1 MRFTRWLIVLPAVVL
16 SFFPFVARADAV
28 EGLDASY
35 YVVDEIPPQQSTSLY
50 TLCAS
55 EVENNINRSYDGEP
69 VEGCPDDLFMVHLT
83 GFITIPEHTTIE
95 FWLASDDGGEATIG
109 GNTWGSWTDQGCS
122 AWQSGNLSLQPGSLP
137 LEVWMYEHGGGTCL
151 MLAWKIDDGQWEIV
165 PDEAFTTSPAVSTTT
180 TEESTT
186 TTEESTTTSE
196 VSTTTVAESTTS
208 SAPQTTLPEVEPTMP
223 EQSTTSS
230 STTSTSSTTTTS
242 TTQVPTTTTST
253 VVATTTTTEVAAPP
267 VAQPPATVEP
277 PPTTQP
283 APPDTEPTP
292 PETQPIPQ
300 PIPSDPPQTNPTVP
314 PTQTIPF
321 VTIPPDAPQAPE
333 TLPIPETVPA
343 PPQTVP
349 APPDVNQALTEEQFD
364 AVIEQLSEA
373 TEEQIVALVDDLIT
387 KDLDTSQAA
396 AFVSSPAV
404 LAVITT
410 DQAEALFGE
419 ISTAELSVVEA
430 EQVVAAVQDAP
441 PSVRQAFESVLNIFS
456 GFADNYVPFDS
467 RIPVSER
474 RALVALGA
482 VLLAA
487 SPAPT
492 LRRRQ

>member
-1 MRFTRWLIVLPAVVL
+1 MRVSRWLIVLPAVLL

-28 EGLDASY
+28 QGLDASY
-35 YVVDEIPPQQSTSLY
+35 FVVDEIPPQQSTSLY
-50 TLCAS
+50 SLCAS

-83 GFITIPEHTTIE
+83 GFIIIPEHTTIE

-122 AWQSGNLSLQPGSLP
+122 AWGSGNLSLQAGSLP
-137 LEVWMYEHGGGTCL
+137 LEVWMYENGGGTCL
-151 MLAWKIDDGQWEIV
+151 MLAWKIDDGDWEIV
-165 PDEAFTTSPAVSTTT
+165 PDEAFSTMPVASTTT
-180 TEESTT
+180 D
-186 TTEESTTTSE
+186 

-208 SAPQTTLPEVEPTMP
+208 SAPTTTSLPVEPTMP

-230 STTSTSSTTTTS
+230 
-242 TTQVPTTTTST
+242 TTTTST

-267 VAQPPATVEP
+267 VAQPPATVPP
-277 PPTTQP
+277 PPTTMP

-292 PETQPIPQ
+292 PETQPNPPETTPQ
-300 PIPSDPPQTNPTVP
+300 PPETAEATLPPVD
-314 PTQTIPF
+314 
-321 VTIPPDAPQAPE
+321 VTSPPDAPQAPE
-333 TLPIPETVPA
+333 TLPILDTVPAPPETVPA
-343 PPQTVP
+343 PP
-349 APPDVNQALTEEQFD
+349 DVKEALTEEQFD

-404 LAVITT
+404 LAAITG

-419 ISTAELSVVEA
+419 ISTGELSVVEA

>member
-1 MRFTRWLIVLPAVVL
+1 MRFTRWLIVLPAVLL

-35 YVVDEIPPQQSTSLY
+35 YVIDEIPPQQSTSLY

-55 EVENNINRSYDGEP
+55 ELENNINRSYDGEP

-83 GFITIPEHTTIE
+83 GFISIPVHESIE
-95 FWLASDDGGEATIG
+95 FMLASDDGGEITIG
-109 GNTWGSWTDQGCS
+109 GNTFGVWYDQGCT
-122 AWQSGNLSLQPGSLP
+122 WTMSGNLSLQAASVP
-137 LEVWMYEHGGGTCL
+137 LQLFAYEHGGGACL
-151 MLAWKIDDGQWEIV
+151 MLAWKIDNGDWEIV
-165 PDEAFTTSPAVSTTT
+165 PDEAFTTSVVASTTT
-180 TEESTT
+180 D
-186 TTEESTTTSE
+186 

-208 SAPQTTLPEVEPTMP
+208 SLPQTTSTESTTTTPQ
-223 EQSTTSS
+223 QST
-230 STTSTSSTTTTS
+230 TSSTTTTS
-242 TTQVPTTTTST
+242 TVPE
-253 VVATTTTTEVAAPP
+253 TTTTTEPESPP
-267 VAQPPATVEP
+267 VAQPPATVPP
-277 PPTTQP
+277 PPTTMP

-292 PETQPIPQ
+292 PETQPIPPETASQ
-300 PIPSDPPQTNPTVP
+300 PPDTVEEP
-314 PTQTIPF
+314 AITLPLPDDTS
-321 VTIPPDAPQAPE
+321 PPDAPQAPE
-333 TLPIPETVPA
+333 TLPIPDTAPA
-343 PPQTVP
+343 PL
-349 APPDVNQALTEEQFD
+349 DVKEALTEEQFD

-404 LAVITT
+404 LAAITS

-419 ISTAELSVVEA
+419 ISTDELSVEQAA
-430 EQVVAAVQDAP
+430 EVVAAVQDAP

-456 GFADNYVPFDS
+456 GFADSYVPFDS

>member
-1 MRFTRWLIVLPAVVL
+1 MRVSRWLIVLPAVLL

-28 EGLDASY
+28 QGLDASY
-35 YVVDEIPPQQSTSLY
+35 FVVDEIPPQKSTSLY
-50 TLCAS
+50 SLCAS

-69 VEGCPDDLFMVHLT
+69 VEGCPDDLFMVHLS
-83 GFITIPEHTTIE
+83 GFISIPVHESIE
-95 FWLASDDGGEATIG
+95 FMLASDDGGEITIG
-109 GNTWGSWTDQGCS
+109 GNTFGVWYDQGCTWS
-122 AWQSGNLSLQPGSLP
+122 MSGNLSLEAASVP
-137 LEVWMYEHGGGTCL
+137 LQLFMYENGGSSCL
-151 MLAWKIDDGQWEIV
+151 MLAWNIDDAGWEIV
-165 PDEAFTTSPAVSTTT
+165 PDEAFTTMPVASTTT
-180 TEESTT
+180 D
-186 TTEESTTTSE
+186 

-208 SAPQTTLPEVEPTMP
+208 SAPTTTSLPVEPTMP

-230 STTSTSSTTTTS
+230 
-242 TTQVPTTTTST
+242 TTTTST

-267 VAQPPATVEP
+267 VAQPPATVPP
-277 PPTTQP
+277 PPTTMP

-292 PETQPIPQ
+292 PETQPNPPETAPQ
-300 PIPSDPPQTNPTVP
+300 PPETAEA
-314 PTQTIPF
+314 
-321 VTIPPDAPQAPE
+321 TIPPVEVTSPPVAPQAPE
-333 TLPIPETVPA
+333 TLPILDTVPAPPETVPA
-343 PPQTVP
+343 PP
-349 APPDVNQALTEEQFD
+349 DVKEALTEEQFD

-404 LAVITT
+404 LAAITT

-419 ISTAELSVVEA
+419 ISTGELSVVEA

>member
-1 MRFTRWLIVLPAVVL
+1 VRFTRWLIVLPAVLL

-35 YVVDEIPPQQSTSLY
+35 YVIDEIPPQQSTSLY

-55 EVENNINRSYDGEP
+55 ELENNINRSYDGEP

-83 GFITIPEHTTIE
+83 GFISIPVHESIE
-95 FWLASDDGGEATIG
+95 FMLASDDGGEITIG
-109 GNTWGSWTDQGCS
+109 GNTFGVWYDQGCT
-122 AWQSGNLSLQPGSLP
+122 WTMSGNLSLQAASVP
-137 LEVWMYEHGGGTCL
+137 LQLFAYEHGGGACL
-151 MLAWKIDDGQWEIV
+151 MLAWKIDNGDWEIV
-165 PDEAFTTSPAVSTTT
+165 PDEAFTTSVVASTTT
-180 TEESTT
+180 D
-186 TTEESTTTSE
+186 

-208 SAPQTTLPEVEPTMP
+208 SLPQTTSTESTTTTPQ
-223 EQSTTSS
+223 QST
-230 STTSTSSTTTTS
+230 TSSTTTTS
-242 TTQVPTTTTST
+242 TVP
-253 VVATTTTTEVAAPP
+253 ATTTTTEPP
-267 VAQPPATVEP
+267 SPPPAQPPATVPP
-277 PPTTQP
+277 PPTTMP

-292 PETQPIPQ
+292 PETQPIPPETASQ
-300 PIPSDPPQTNPTVP
+300 PPDTVEEP
-314 PTQTIPF
+314 AITLPLPDDTS
-321 VTIPPDAPQAPE
+321 PPDAPQAPE
-333 TLPIPETVPA
+333 TLPIPDTA
-343 PPQTVP
+343 PPPPDTAP
-349 APPDVNQALTEEQFD
+349 APPDVKEALTVEQFD

-404 LAVITT
+404 LAAITS

-419 ISTAELSVVEA
+419 ISTDELSVEQAA
-430 EQVVAAVQDAP
+430 EVVAAVQDAP

-456 GFADNYVPFDS
+456 GFADSYVPFDS

>member
-1 MRFTRWLIVLPAVVL
+1 MGRIPRWLILLPAVVL

-28 EGLDASY
+28 QGLDASY
-35 YVVDEIPPQQSTSLY
+35 YVIDEIPPQQSTSLY
-50 TLCAS
+50 QMCAS

-69 VEGCPDDLFMVHLT
+69 IDGCPDDLFMVHLS

-122 AWQSGNLSLQPGSLP
+122 AWQSGNLNLQPGSLP
-137 LEVWMYEHGGGTCL
+137 LEVWMYENGGGACL

-165 PDEAFTTSPAVSTTT
+165 PDEAFSTSATV
-180 TEESTT
+180 
-186 TTEESTTTSE
+186 STTTSE
-196 VSTTTVAESTTS
+196 VSTTTVAESTTTQASTTS
-208 SAPQTTLPEVEPTMP
+208 SAPTTTSLPVEPTMP

-230 STTSTSSTTTTS
+230 T
-242 TTQVPTTTTST
+242 TTTTST

-267 VAQPPATVEP
+267 VAQPPATVPP
-277 PPTTQP
+277 PPTTMP

-292 PETQPIPQ
+292 PETQPSPPETAPQ
-300 PIPSDPPQTNPTVP
+300 PPQTAEA
-314 PTQTIPF
+314 
-321 VTIPPDAPQAPE
+321 TIPPVEVTSPPVAPQAPE
-333 TLPIPETVPA
+333 TLPILDTVPAPPETVPA
-343 PPQTVP
+343 PP
-349 APPDVNQALTEEQFD
+349 DVKEALTEEQFD

-404 LAVITT
+404 LAAITG

-419 ISTAELSVVEA
+419 ISTGELSEAEA

>member
-1 MRFTRWLIVLPAVVL
+1 VRGTRWLIVLPAVLL
-16 SFFPFVARADAV
+16 SFFPFVVRADAV
-28 EGLDASY
+28 QGLDASY
-35 YVVDEIPPQQSTSLY
+35 YVVDEIPPEQSTTLY
-50 TLCAS
+50 PLCAS

-69 VEGCPDDLFMVHLT
+69 VEGCPDDLFMVHLS
-83 GFITIPEHTTIE
+83 GFISIPVHESIE
-95 FWLASDDGGEATIG
+95 FMLASDDGGEITIG
-109 GNTWGSWTDQGCS
+109 GNTFGVWYDQGCTWS
-122 AWQSGNLSLQPGSLP
+122 MSGNLSLEAASVP
-137 LEVWMYEHGGGTCL
+137 LQLFAYENGGGACL
-151 MLAWKIDDGQWEIV
+151 MLAWKIDDGNWEIV
-165 PDEAFTTSPAVSTTT
+165 PDEAFSIMPVASTTT
-180 TEESTT
+180 D
-186 TTEESTTTSE
+186 

-208 SAPQTTLPEVEPTMP
+208 SAPTTTSLPVEPTMP

-230 STTSTSSTTTTS
+230 
-242 TTQVPTTTTST
+242 TTTTST

-267 VAQPPATVEP
+267 VAQPPATVPP
-277 PPTTQP
+277 PPTTMP

-292 PETQPIPQ
+292 PETQPISE
-300 PIPSDPPQTNPTVP
+300 PIPSDPPATNPTVP

-321 VTIPPDAPQAPE
+321 VTSPPDAPQAPE
-333 TLPIPETVPA
+333 TLPNPDTIPPAPETVPA
-343 PPQTVP
+343 PP
-349 APPDVNQALTEEQFD
+349 DVKEALTEEQFD

-410 DQAEALFGE
+410 DQAEALFSE
-419 ISTAELSVVEA
+419 ISTAELSEVEA

>member
-1 MRFTRWLIVLPAVVL
+1 VRFTRWLIVLPAVLL

-35 YVVDEIPPQQSTSLY
+35 YVIDEIPPQQSTSLY

-55 EVENNINRSYDGEP
+55 ELENNINRSYDGEP

-83 GFITIPEHTTIE
+83 GFISIPVHESIE
-95 FWLASDDGGEATIG
+95 FMLASDDGGEITIG
-109 GNTWGSWTDQGCS
+109 GNTFGVWYDQGCT
-122 AWQSGNLSLQPGSLP
+122 WTMSGNLSLQAASVP
-137 LEVWMYEHGGGTCL
+137 LQLFAYEHGGGACL
-151 MLAWKIDDGQWEIV
+151 MLAWKIDNGDWEIV
-165 PDEAFTTSPAVSTTT
+165 PDEAFTTSVVASTTT
-180 TEESTT
+180 D
-186 TTEESTTTSE
+186 

-208 SAPQTTLPEVEPTMP
+208 SLPQTTSTESTTTTPQ
-223 EQSTTSS
+223 QST
-230 STTSTSSTTTTS
+230 TSSTTTTS
-242 TTQVPTTTTST
+242 TVPE
-253 VVATTTTTEVAAPP
+253 TTTTTEPESPP
-267 VAQPPATVEP
+267 VAQPPATVPP
-277 PPTTQP
+277 PPTTMP

-292 PETQPIPQ
+292 PETQPIPPETASQ
-300 PIPSDPPQTNPTVP
+300 PPDTVEEP
-314 PTQTIPF
+314 AITLPLPDDTS
-321 VTIPPDAPQAPE
+321 PPDAPQAPE
-333 TLPIPETVPA
+333 TLPIPDTA
-343 PPQTVP
+343 PPPPDTAP
-349 APPDVNQALTEEQFD
+349 APPDVKEALTVEQFD

-404 LAVITT
+404 LAAITS

-419 ISTAELSVVEA
+419 ISTDELSVEQAA
-430 EQVVAAVQDAP
+430 EVVAAVQDAP

-456 GFADNYVPFDS
+456 GFADSYVPFDS

>member
-1 MRFTRWLIVLPAVVL
+1 VRFTRWLIVLPAVLL

-28 EGLDASY
+28 QGLDASY
-35 YVVDEIPPQQSTSLY
+35 YVIDEIPPQQSMSLY

-55 EVENNINRSYDGEP
+55 ELENNINRSYDGEP
-69 VEGCPDDLFMVHLT
+69 VEGCPDDLFMVHLS
-83 GFITIPEHTTIE
+83 GFISIPVHESIE
-95 FWLASDDGGEATIG
+95 FMLASDDGGEITIG
-109 GNTWGSWTDQGCS
+109 GNTFGVWYDQGCTWS
-122 AWQSGNLSLQPGSLP
+122 MSGNLQLDAASVP
-137 LEVWMYEHGGGTCL
+137 LELFMYENGGSSCL
-151 MLAWKIDDGQWEIV
+151 MLAWNIDDAGWEIV
-165 PDEAFTTSPAVSTTT
+165 PDEAFSTSPVATTT

-196 VSTTTVAESTTS
+196 VSTTTVVESTTS
-208 SAPQTTLPEVEPTMP
+208 SAPTTTSLPVEQTMP

-230 STTSTSSTTTTS
+230 T
-242 TTQVPTTTTST
+242 TTTTST
-253 VVATTTTTEVAAPP
+253 VVETTTTTEPVSPP
-267 VAQPPATVEP
+267 PAQPPATVEP
-277 PPTTQP
+277 PPTTMP

-292 PETQPIPQ
+292 PETQPSPPETASQ
-300 PIPSDPPQTNPTVP
+300 PPATNPTVP

-321 VTIPPDAPQAPE
+321 VTSPPDAPQAPE
-333 TLPIPETVPA
+333 TLPIPDTA
-343 PPQTVP
+343 PPPPDTAP
-349 APPDVNQALTEEQFD
+349 APPDVKEALTEEQFD

-373 TEEQIVALVDDLIT
+373 TEDQIVALVDDLIT

-404 LAVITT
+404 LAAITSV
-410 DQAEALFGE
+410 QAEALFSE
-419 ISTAELSVVEA
+419 ISTAELSEVEA
-430 EQVVAAVQDAP
+430 AEVVAAVQDAP
-441 PSVRQAFESVLNIFS
+441 PSVRQSFESVLNIFS

>member
-1 MRFTRWLIVLPAVVL
+1 MRVSRWLIVLPAVLL

-28 EGLDASY
+28 QGLDASY
-35 YVVDEIPPQQSTSLY
+35 YVINEIPPEQSTSLY

-83 GFITIPEHTTIE
+83 GFITIPEHNTIE

-122 AWQSGNLSLQPGSLP
+122 AWQSGNLSLEPGSLP
-137 LEVWMYEHGGGTCL
+137 LEVWMYENGGGACL
-151 MLAWKIDDGQWEIV
+151 MLAWKIDDGQWEIM
-165 PDEAFTTSPAVSTTT
+165 PDEAFSTMPVASTTT
-180 TEESTT
+180 D
-186 TTEESTTTSE
+186 
-196 VSTTTVAESTTS
+196 VSTTTVAETTTS
-208 SAPQTTLPEVEPTMP
+208 SAPTTTSLPVEPTMP

-230 STTSTSSTTTTS
+230 
-242 TTQVPTTTTST
+242 TTTTST

-267 VAQPPATVEP
+267 VAQPPATVPP
-277 PPTTQP
+277 PPTTMP

-292 PETQPIPQ
+292 PETQPNPPETTPQ
-300 PIPSDPPQTNPTVP
+300 PPETAEA
-314 PTQTIPF
+314 
-321 VTIPPDAPQAPE
+321 TIPPVEVTSPPVAPQAPE
-333 TLPIPETVPA
+333 TLPILDTVPAPPETVPA
-343 PPQTVP
+343 PP
-349 APPDVNQALTEEQFD
+349 DVKEALTEEQFD

-404 LAVITT
+404 LAAITG
-410 DQAEALFGE
+410 DQAEALFEE
-419 ISTAELSVVEA
+419 ISTGELSEAEA

>member
-1 MRFTRWLIVLPAVVL
+1 MRSQHFSASRWLIVLPAVLL

-28 EGLDASY
+28 EGLVASY
-35 YVVDEIPPQQSTSLY
+35 YVIDEVPPQQSTSLY

-137 LEVWMYEHGGGTCL
+137 LEVWMYENGGGACL

-165 PDEAFTTSPAVSTTT
+165 PDEAFSTMPVASTTT
-180 TEESTT
+180 D
-186 TTEESTTTSE
+186 

-208 SAPQTTLPEVEPTMP
+208 SAPTTTSLPVEPTMP

-230 STTSTSSTTTTS
+230 
-242 TTQVPTTTTST
+242 TTTTST

-292 PETQPIPQ
+292 PETQPNPPETAPQ
-300 PIPSDPPQTNPTVP
+300 PPETAEATLPPVEVTSP
-314 PTQTIPF
+314 P
-321 VTIPPDAPQAPE
+321 VAPQA
-333 TLPIPETVPA
+333 PETVPA
-343 PPQTVP
+343 PP
-349 APPDVNQALTEEQFD
+349 DVKEALTEEQFD

-404 LAVITT
+404 LAAITG

-419 ISTAELSVVEA
+419 ISTGELSVAEA

>member
-1 MRFTRWLIVLPAVVL
+1 VRFTRWLIVLPAVLL

-35 YVVDEIPPQQSTSLY
+35 YVIDEIPPQQSTSLY

-55 EVENNINRSYDGEP
+55 ELENNINRSYDGEP

-83 GFITIPEHTTIE
+83 GFISIPVHESIE
-95 FWLASDDGGEATIG
+95 FMLASDDGGEITIG
-109 GNTWGSWTDQGCS
+109 GNTFGVWYDQGCT
-122 AWQSGNLSLQPGSLP
+122 WTMSGNLSLQAASVP
-137 LEVWMYEHGGGTCL
+137 LQLFAYEHGGGACL
-151 MLAWKIDDGQWEIV
+151 MLAWKIDNGDWEIV
-165 PDEAFTTSPAVSTTT
+165 PDEAFTTSVVASTTT
-180 TEESTT
+180 D
-186 TTEESTTTSE
+186 

-208 SAPQTTLPEVEPTMP
+208 SLPQTTSTE
-223 EQSTTSS
+223 STTTTLEP
-230 STTSTSSTTTTS
+230 STTQASTSTTSTTTTS
-242 TTQVPTTTTST
+242 TVP
-253 VVATTTTTEVAAPP
+253 ATTTTTEPESPP
-267 VAQPPATVEP
+267 VAQPPATVPP
-277 PPTTQP
+277 PPTTMP

-292 PETQPIPQ
+292 PETQPIPPETASQ
-300 PIPSDPPQTNPTVP
+300 PPDTVEEP
-314 PTQTIPF
+314 AITLPLPDDTS
-321 VTIPPDAPQAPE
+321 PPDAPQAPE
-333 TLPIPETVPA
+333 TLPIPDTA
-343 PPQTVP
+343 PPPPDTAP
-349 APPDVNQALTEEQFD
+349 APPDVKEALTVEQFD

-404 LAVITT
+404 LAAITS

-419 ISTAELSVVEA
+419 ISTDELSVEQAA
-430 EQVVAAVQDAP
+430 EVVAAVQDAP

-456 GFADNYVPFDS
+456 GFADSYVPFDS

>member
-1 MRFTRWLIVLPAVVL
+1 VRVSRWLIVLPAVLL

-28 EGLDASY
+28 QGLDASY
-35 YVVDEIPPQQSTSLY
+35 YVIDEIPPQQSTTLY

-55 EVENNINRSYDGEP
+55 EIENNINRSYDGEP
-69 VEGCPDDLFMVHLT
+69 VEGCPDDLFMVHLS
-83 GFITIPEHTTIE
+83 GFISIPVHESIE
-95 FWLASDDGGEATIG
+95 FMLASDDGGEITIG
-109 GNTWGSWTDQGCS
+109 GNTFGVWYDQGCT
-122 AWQSGNLSLQPGSLP
+122 WTMSGNLSLEPGSLP
-137 LEVWMYEHGGGTCL
+137 LELFMYENGGSSCL

-165 PDEAFTTSPAVSTTT
+165 PDEAFTTSVVASTTTDVSTT
-180 TEESTT
+180 
-186 TTEESTTTSE
+186 
-196 VSTTTVAESTTS
+196 VESTTS
-208 SAPQTTLPEVEPTMP
+208 SAPTTTLPEVEPTMP

-230 STTSTSSTTTTS
+230 TTS
-242 TTQVPTTTTST
+242 TTSTTTTST
-253 VVATTTTTEVAAPP
+253 VVETTTTTEPVSPP
-267 VAQPPATVEP
+267 PAQPPATVEP
-277 PPTTQP
+277 PPTTMP
-283 APPDTEPTP
+283 APPDTAPTP
-292 PETQPIPQ
+292 PETQPIPE
-300 PIPSDPPQTNPTVP
+300 PIPSDPPATNPTVP

-321 VTIPPDAPQAPE
+321 VTSPPDAPQAPE
-333 TLPIPETVPA
+333 TLPIPDTAPP
-343 PPQTVP
+343 PPQTAP
-349 APPDVNQALTEEQFD
+349 APPDVKEALTVEQFD

-373 TEEQIVALVDDLIT
+373 TQEQIVALVDDLIT

-404 LAVITT
+404 LAAITS
-410 DQAEALFGE
+410 DQAETLFSE
-419 ISTAELSVVEA
+419 ISTDELSVVEA

-456 GFADNYVPFDS
+456 GFADSYVPFDS

>member
-1 MRFTRWLIVLPAVVL
+1 MRVSRWLIVLPAVLL

-28 EGLDASY
+28 QGLDASY
-35 YVVDEIPPQQSTSLY
+35 YVIDEIPPQQSTTLY

-55 EVENNINRSYDGEP
+55 EIENNINRSYDGEP
-69 VEGCPDDLFMVHLT
+69 VEGCPDDLFMVHLS
-83 GFITIPEHTTIE
+83 GFISIPVHESIE
-95 FWLASDDGGEATIG
+95 FMLASDDGGEITIG
-109 GNTWGSWTDQGCS
+109 GNTFGVWYDQGCT
-122 AWQSGNLSLQPGSLP
+122 WTMSGNLSLEPGSLP
-137 LEVWMYEHGGGTCL
+137 LELFMYENGGSSCL

-165 PDEAFTTSPAVSTTT
+165 PDEAFTTSVVASTTTDVSTT
-180 TEESTT
+180 
-186 TTEESTTTSE
+186 
-196 VSTTTVAESTTS
+196 VESTTS
-208 SAPQTTLPEVEPTMP
+208 SAPTTTLPEVEPTMP

-230 STTSTSSTTTTS
+230 TTS
-242 TTQVPTTTTST
+242 TTSTTTTST
-253 VVATTTTTEVAAPP
+253 VVETTTTTEPVSPP
-267 VAQPPATVEP
+267 PAQPPATVEP
-277 PPTTQP
+277 PPTTMP
-283 APPDTEPTP
+283 APPDTAPTP
-292 PETQPIPQ
+292 PETQPIPE
-300 PIPSDPPQTNPTVP
+300 PIPSDPPATNPTVP

-321 VTIPPDAPQAPE
+321 VTSPPDAPQAPE
-333 TLPIPETVPA
+333 TLPIPDTAPP
-343 PPQTVP
+343 PPQTAP
-349 APPDVNQALTEEQFD
+349 APPDVKEALTVEQFD

-373 TEEQIVALVDDLIT
+373 TQEQIVALVDDLIT

-404 LAVITT
+404 LAAITS
-410 DQAEALFGE
+410 DQAETLFSE
-419 ISTAELSVVEA
+419 ISTDELSVVEA

-456 GFADNYVPFDS
+456 GFADSYVPFDS

>member
-1 MRFTRWLIVLPAVVL
+1 MKHYSHRLSRLLFFVPAL
-16 SFFPFVARADAV
+16 AGAFFPLVARADAV
-28 EGLDASY
+28 QGLDASY
-35 YVVDEIPPQQSTSLY
+35 YVVDEIPPQQSTTLY

-69 VEGCPDDLFMVHLT
+69 VEGCPDDLFMVHLS
-83 GFITIPEHTTIE
+83 GFILIPEHESIQ
-95 FWLASDDGGEATIG
+95 FMLASDDGGEITIG
-109 GNTWGSWTDQGCS
+109 GNTFGVWYDQGCT
-122 AWQSGNLSLQPGSLP
+122 WTMSGNLSLQAASVP
-137 LEVWMYEHGGGTCL
+137 LQLFMYENGGGACL
-151 MLAWKIDDGQWEIV
+151 MLAWKIDDAGWEIV

-208 SAPQTTLPEVEPTMP
+208 VAPTTTLLPVEPTMP
-223 EQSTTSS
+223 EQSTTS
-230 STTSTSSTTTTS
+230 TS
-242 TTQVPTTTTST
+242 TTTTST
-253 VVATTTTTEVAAPP
+253 VVATTTTTEPAAPP
-267 VAQPPATVEP
+267 VAQPPATVPP

-292 PETQPIPQ
+292 PETQPIPK
-300 PIPSDPPQTNPTVP
+300 PIPSDPPTTNPTVT

-321 VTIPPDAPQAPE
+321 VTSPPDAPQAPE
-333 TLPIPETVPA
+333 TLPILDTIPA
-343 PPQTVP
+343 PPQTIP
-349 APPDVNQALTEEQFD
+349 APPDVKEALTEEQFD
-364 AVIEQLSEA
+364 AVIKQLSEA
-373 TEEQIVALVDDLIT
+373 TDQQIVALVDDLIT

-404 LAVITT
+404 LAAITT
-410 DQAEALFGE
+410 DQAEALFSE
-419 ISTAELSVVEA
+419 ISTAELTEAEA

-441 PSVRQAFESVLNIFS
+441 AGVRKAFESVLNIFS

-474 RALVALGA
+474 RALIALGA

>member
-1 MRFTRWLIVLPAVVL
+1 MRFTRWLIVLPAVLL
-16 SFFPFVARADAV
+16 SFFPFVARADAFQ
-28 EGLDASY
+28 GLDASY
-35 YVVDEIPPQQSTSLY
+35 YVINEIPPQQSTSLY

-122 AWQSGNLSLQPGSLP
+122 AWGSGNLSLQVGSLP
-137 LEVWMYEHGGGTCL
+137 LEVWMYENGGGTCL

-186 TTEESTTTSE
+186 TTEESTTTSQ

-208 SAPQTTLPEVEPTMP
+208 SAPTTTSLPVEPTIP
-223 EQSTTSS
+223 QQSTTSS
-230 STTSTSSTTTTS
+230 
-242 TTQVPTTTTST
+242 TTTTST

-267 VAQPPATVEP
+267 VAQPPATVPP
-277 PPTTQP
+277 PPTTMP

-292 PETQPIPQ
+292 PEIQPIPE
-300 PIPSDPPQTNPTVP
+300 PIPSDPPATNPTVP
-314 PTQTIPF
+314 PAQTIPF
-321 VTIPPDAPQAPE
+321 VTSPPDAPQAPE
-333 TLPIPETVPA
+333 TLPILDTVPA
-343 PPQTVP
+343 PPQTVQ
-349 APPDVNQALTEEQFD
+349 APPDVKEALTEEEFD
-364 AVIEQLSEA
+364 AVIKQLSEA

-404 LAVITT
+404 LAAITG
-410 DQAEALFGE
+410 DQAEALFSE
-419 ISTAELSVVEA
+419 ISTDELSVEQAA
-430 EQVVAAVQDAP
+430 EVVAAVQDAP
-441 PSVRQAFESVLNIFS
+441 PSVRKAFESVLNIFS

>member
-28 EGLDASY
+28 QGLDASY
-35 YVVDEIPPQQSTSLY
+35 YVVDEIPPEQSTSLY
-50 TLCAS
+50 PLCAS

-122 AWQSGNLSLQPGSLP
+122 AWGSGNLSLQSGSLP
-137 LEVWMYEHGGGTCL
+137 IEVWMYENGGGTCL
-151 MLAWKIDDGQWEIV
+151 MLAWKIDDGDWEIV
-165 PDEAFTTSPAVSTTT
+165 PDEAFSTMPVASTTT
-180 TEESTT
+180 D
-186 TTEESTTTSE
+186 

-208 SAPQTTLPEVEPTMP
+208 SAPTTTSLPVEPTMP

-230 STTSTSSTTTTS
+230 
-242 TTQVPTTTTST
+242 TTTTST

-267 VAQPPATVEP
+267 VAQPPATVPP

-292 PETQPIPQ
+292 PETQPNPPETAPQ
-300 PIPSDPPQTNPTVP
+300 PPETAEATLPPVEMTSP
-314 PTQTIPF
+314 P
-321 VTIPPDAPQAPE
+321 VAPQAPE
-333 TLPIPETVPA
+333 TLPILDTIPAPPETVPA
-343 PPQTVP
+343 PP
-349 APPDVNQALTEEQFD
+349 DVKEALTEEQFD

-404 LAVITT
+404 LAAITS

-419 ISTAELSVVEA
+419 ISTGELSVEQAA
-430 EQVVAAVQDAP
+430 EVVAAVQDAP

>member
-1 MRFTRWLIVLPAVVL
+1 MGRTTRWLIVLPAVVL

-28 EGLDASY
+28 QGLDASY
-35 YVVDEIPPQQSTSLY
+35 YVIDEVPPQQSTSLY

-69 VEGCPDDLFMVHLT
+69 VEGCPDDLFMVHLS
-83 GFITIPEHTTIE
+83 GFISIPVHESIE
-95 FWLASDDGGEATIG
+95 FMLASDDGGEITIG
-109 GNTWGSWTDQGCS
+109 GNTFGVWYDQGCTWS
-122 AWQSGNLSLQPGSLP
+122 MSGNLSLQAASVP
-137 LEVWMYEHGGGTCL
+137 LELFMYENGGGACL

-196 VSTTTVAESTTS
+196 VSTTTVVESTTS
-208 SAPQTTLPEVEPTMP
+208 SVPQTTLPISEPTMP
-223 EQSTTSS
+223 EQSTTS
-230 STTSTSSTTTTS
+230 TSTTTTL
-242 TTQVPTTTTST
+242 T
-253 VVATTTTTEVAAPP
+253 VVETTTTTEVAAPP
-267 VAQPPATVEP
+267 VAQLPATVP
-277 PPTTQP
+277 PSPTTLP
-283 APPDTEPTP
+283 APPDTAPTP
-292 PETQPIPQ
+292 PETQPIPE
-300 PIPSDPPQTNPTVP
+300 PIPSDPPATNPTVP

-321 VTIPPDAPQAPE
+321 VTSPPDAPQAPE
-333 TLPIPETVPA
+333 TLPNPDTIPA
-343 PPQTVP
+343 PPETIQ
-349 APPDVNQALTEEQFD
+349 APPDVKEALTEEQFD

-373 TEEQIVALVDDLIT
+373 TDQQILALVDDLIT

-404 LAVITT
+404 LAAITT

-419 ISTAELSVVEA
+419 ISTAELSEVEA

>member
-1 MRFTRWLIVLPAVVL
+1 VRLSRWIIVLPAVVL

-28 EGLDASY
+28 QGLDASY
-35 YVVDEIPPQQSTSLY
+35 YVVDEIPPQQSTTQY
-50 TLCAS
+50 QLCAS

-69 VEGCPDDLFMVHLT
+69 VQGCPDDLFMVHLM
-83 GFITIPEHTTIE
+83 GFISIPVHESIE
-95 FWLASDDGGEATIG
+95 FMLASDDGGEITIG
-109 GNTWGSWTDQGCS
+109 GNTFGVWQDQGCTWS
-122 AWQSGNLSLQPGSLP
+122 MSGNLSLDAASVP
-137 LEVWMYEHGGGTCL
+137 LELFMYENGGGACL

-165 PDEAFTTSPAVSTTT
+165 PDEAFTTSVVASTTTDVSTTVEASTSSAPTSTSLPEVNT
-180 TEESTT
+180 TQGSSTT
-186 TTEESTTTSE
+186 QASTTTS
-196 VSTTTVAESTTS
+196 
-208 SAPQTTLPEVEPTMP
+208 TLP
-223 EQSTTSS
+223 
-230 STTSTSSTTTTS
+230 
-242 TTQVPTTTTST
+242 
-253 VVATTTTTEVAAPP
+253 ATTTTTEPVSPP
-267 VAQPPATVEP
+267 PAQPPATVPP
-277 PPTTQP
+277 PPTTMP

-292 PETQPIPQ
+292 PETQPSPPETASQ
-300 PIPSDPPQTNPTVP
+300 PPETNPTVP

-321 VTIPPDAPQAPE
+321 VTSPPDAPQAPE
-333 TLPIPETVPA
+333 TLPIPDTA
-343 PPQTVP
+343 PPPPDTAP
-349 APPDVNQALTEEQFD
+349 APPDVKEALTEEQFD

-404 LAVITT
+404 LAAITSV
-410 DQAEALFGE
+410 QAEALFSE
-419 ISTAELSVVEA
+419 IGTDELSVEQAA
-430 EQVVAAVQDAP
+430 EVVAAVQDAP

-456 GFADNYVPFDS
+456 GFADSYVPFDS

>member
-1 MRFTRWLIVLPAVVL
+1 
-16 SFFPFVARADAV
+16 
-28 EGLDASY
+28 
-35 YVVDEIPPQQSTSLY
+35 LY

-69 VEGCPDDLFMVHLT
+69 VEGCPDDLFMVHLS
-83 GFITIPEHTTIE
+83 GFIMIPEHTTIE
-95 FWLASDDGGEATIG
+95 FMLASDDGGEATIG

-137 LEVWMYEHGGGTCL
+137 LEVWMYENGGGACL
-151 MLAWKIDDGQWEIV
+151 MLAWNIDDAGWEIV
-165 PDEAFTTSPAVSTTT
+165 PDEAFSTSHVASTTTDVSTTVEASTSSVPQT
-180 TEESTT
+180 TSTESTT
-186 TTEESTTTSE
+186 TMLEPSTTQAST
-196 VSTTTVAESTTS
+196 STT
-208 SAPQTTLPEVEPTMP
+208 
-223 EQSTTSS
+223 
-230 STTSTSSTTTTS
+230 STTTTS
-242 TTQVPTTTTST
+242 TVPATTTST
-253 VVATTTTTEVAAPP
+253 EPVSPP
-267 VAQPPATVEP
+267 PAQPPATVEQ
-277 PPTTQP
+277 PPTTMP

-292 PETQPIPQ
+292 PETQPIPE
-300 PIPSDPPQTNPTVP
+300 PIPSDPPATNPTVP
-314 PTQTIPF
+314 PAETLPLPDFTS
-321 VTIPPDAPQAPE
+321 PPDAPQAPE
-333 TLPIPETVPA
+333 TLPIPDTVPA
-343 PPQTVP
+343 PPQTIP
-349 APPDVNQALTEEQFD
+349 APPDVKEALTEEQFD

-404 LAVITT
+404 LAAISSV
-410 DQAEALFGE
+410 QAEALFSE
-419 ISTAELSVVEA
+419 ISTDELSVEQAA
-430 EQVVAAVQDAP
+430 EVVAAVQDAP

-456 GFADNYVPFDS
+456 GFADSYVPFDS

>member
-1 MRFTRWLIVLPAVVL
+1 MRGTRWLIVLPAVLL

-28 EGLDASY
+28 QGLDASY
-35 YVVDEIPPQQSTSLY
+35 YVIDEIPPQQSTSLY

-95 FWLASDDGGEATIG
+95 FMLASDDGGEITIG

-122 AWQSGNLSLQPGSLP
+122 AWQSGNLSLEPGSLP
-137 LEVWMYEHGGGTCL
+137 LEVWMYENGGGACL

-165 PDEAFTTSPAVSTTT
+165 PDEAFTTSLVATTT
-180 TEESTT
+180 TD
-186 TTEESTTTSE
+186 

-208 SAPQTTLPEVEPTMP
+208 SAPTTTSLPVEPTMP

-230 STTSTSSTTTTS
+230 TTS
-242 TTQVPTTTTST
+242 TTSTTTTST
-253 VVATTTTTEVAAPP
+253 VVETTTTTEPASPP
-267 VAQPPATVEP
+267 PAQPPATVEP
-277 PPTTQP
+277 PPTTMP
-283 APPDTEPTP
+283 APPDTAPTP
-292 PETQPIPQ
+292 PETQPTPE
-300 PIPSDPPQTNPTVP
+300 PIPSDPPATNPTVP
-314 PTQTIPF
+314 PAQTIPS
-321 VTIPPDAPQAPE
+321 VTSPPDAPQAPE
-333 TLPIPETVPA
+333 TLPIPDTAPP
-343 PPQTVP
+343 PPQTNP
-349 APPDVNQALTEEQFD
+349 APPDVKEALTEEQFD

-404 LAVITT
+404 LAAITG
-410 DQAEALFGE
+410 DQAEALFNE
-419 ISTAELSVVEA
+419 ISTEQLSVEQAA
-430 EQVVAAVQDAP
+430 EVVAAVQDAP

-456 GFADNYVPFDS
+456 GFADSYVPFDS

>member
-1 MRFTRWLIVLPAVVL
+1 MRFTRWLIVLPAVLL

-28 EGLDASY
+28 QGLDASY
-35 YVVDEIPPQQSTSLY
+35 FVVDEIPPQQSTTLY

-122 AWQSGNLSLQPGSLP
+122 AWGSGNLSLQPGSLP
-137 LEVWMYEHGGGTCL
+137 LEVWMYENGGGTCL
-151 MLAWKIDDGQWEIV
+151 MLAWKIDDGDWEIV
-165 PDEAFTTSPAVSTTT
+165 PDEAFSIMPVASTTT
-180 TEESTT
+180 D
-186 TTEESTTTSE
+186 

-208 SAPQTTLPEVEPTMP
+208 SAPTTTSLPVEPTMP

-230 STTSTSSTTTTS
+230 T
-242 TTQVPTTTTST
+242 TTTTST
-253 VVATTTTTEVAAPP
+253 VVATTTTTEPAAPP

-292 PETQPIPQ
+292 PETQPTPPETAPQ
-300 PIPSDPPQTNPTVP
+300 PPETAEATLPPVE
-314 PTQTIPF
+314 
-321 VTIPPDAPQAPE
+321 VTSPPDAPQAPE

-343 PPQTVP
+343 PPETVP
-349 APPDVNQALTEEQFD
+349 APPDVKEALTEEQFD
-364 AVIEQLSEA
+364 AVIEQPSEA
-373 TEEQIVALVDDLIT
+373 TDQQIVALVDDLIT

-404 LAVITT
+404 LAAITG
-410 DQAEALFGE
+410 DQAEALFEE
-419 ISTAELSVVEA
+419 ISTEELTVAQA

>member
-1 MRFTRWLIVLPAVVL
+1 VRGSRWLIVLPAVVL

-28 EGLDASY
+28 QGLDASY

-69 VEGCPDDLFMVHLT
+69 VEGCPDDLFMVHLS

-122 AWQSGNLSLQPGSLP
+122 AWQSGNLSLQAGSLP
-137 LEVWMYEHGGGTCL
+137 LEVWMYENGGGACL
-151 MLAWKIDDGQWEIV
+151 MLAWKIDEGQWEIV
-165 PDEAFTTSPAVSTTT
+165 PDEAFSTSPVATTT
-180 TEESTT
+180 TD
-186 TTEESTTTSE
+186 

-208 SAPQTTLPEVEPTMP
+208 SVPQTTSTESTTTMP
-223 EQSTTSS
+223 EPSTTQA
-230 STTSTSSTTTTS
+230 STTTTS
-242 TTQVPTTTTST
+242 TTTTST
-253 VVATTTTTEVAAPP
+253 VPATTTTTEPESPP
-267 VAQPPATVEP
+267 VAQPPATVPP
-277 PPTTQP
+277 PPTTMP

-292 PETQPIPQ
+292 PETQPTPPETAPQ
-300 PIPSDPPQTNPTVP
+300 PPETNPTVP
-314 PTQTIPF
+314 PAETIPF
-321 VTIPPDAPQAPE
+321 VTSPPEAPQAPE
-333 TLPIPETVPA
+333 TLPIPDTAPE

-349 APPDVNQALTEEQFD
+349 APPDVKEALTEEQFD

-396 AFVSSPAV
+396 AFVSSPEV
-404 LAVITT
+404 LAAITT
-410 DQAEALFGE
+410 DQAEALFSE
-419 ISTAELSVVEA
+419 ISTDELSVEQAA
-430 EQVVAAVQDAP
+430 EVVAAVQDAP
-441 PSVRQAFESVLNIFS
+441 SEVRQAFESVLNIFS

>member
-1 MRFTRWLIVLPAVVL
+1 VRFTRWLIVLPAVVL
-16 SFFPFVARADAV
+16 SFFPFVVRADAV
-28 EGLDASY
+28 QGLDASY

-83 GFITIPEHTTIE
+83 GFITIPVHESIE
-95 FWLASDDGGEATIG
+95 FMLASDDGGEITIG
-109 GNTWGSWTDQGCS
+109 GNTFGVWYDQGCT
-122 AWQSGNLSLQPGSLP
+122 WTMSGNLNLEAASVPLQLF
-137 LEVWMYEHGGGTCL
+137 MYENGGGACL

-165 PDEAFTTSPAVSTTT
+165 PDEAFTTSPAASTTTDVTTTTVNVSTTVQ
-180 TEESTT
+180 S
-186 TTEESTTTSE
+186 S
-196 VSTTTVAESTTS
+196 TS

-242 TTQVPTTTTST
+242 TTQVTTTTTLT
-253 VVATTTTTEVAAPP
+253 VVPTTTTTEPVSPP
-267 VAQPPATVEP
+267 PAQPPATVEP
-277 PPTTQP
+277 PPTTMP

-292 PETQPIPQ
+292 PETQPSPLETASQ
-300 PIPSDPPQTNPTVP
+300 PLETNPTVP

-321 VTIPPDAPQAPE
+321 VTNPPDAPQAPE
-333 TLPIPETVPA
+333 TLPIPDTAPP
-343 PPQTVP
+343 PPQTAP
-349 APPDVNQALTEEQFD
+349 APPDVKEALTVEQFD

-396 AFVSSPAV
+396 AFVSSPEV
-404 LAVITT
+404 LAAITSV
-410 DQAEALFGE
+410 QAEALFNE
-419 ISTAELSVVEA
+419 ISTEQLSVEQAA
-430 EQVVAAVQDAP
+430 EVVAAVQDAP
-441 PSVRQAFESVLNIFS
+441 SEVREAFESVLNIFS
-456 GFADNYVPFDS
+456 GFADSYVPVDS

>member
-1 MRFTRWLIVLPAVVL
+1 LGSFARLVIVLPAVVL
-16 SFFPFVARADAV
+16 SFFPFVARADV
-28 EGLDASY
+28 VQGLDASY
-35 YVVDEIPPQQSTSLY
+35 YVIDEVPPQQSTTLY

-69 VEGCPDDLFMVHLT
+69 VQGCPDDLFMVHLT

-122 AWQSGNLSLQPGSLP
+122 AWQSGNLSLQAGSLP
-137 LEVWMYEHGGGTCL
+137 LEVWMYENGGGTCL
-151 MLAWKIDDGQWEIV
+151 MLAWKIDDGDWEIV
-165 PDEAFTTSPAVSTTT
+165 PDEAFSTSPVATTT
-180 TEESTT
+180 TD
-186 TTEESTTTSE
+186 

-208 SAPQTTLPEVEPTMP
+208 SLPQTTSTE
-223 EQSTTSS
+223 STTTTLEP
-230 STTSTSSTTTTS
+230 STTQASTSTTSTTTTS
-242 TTQVPTTTTST
+242 TVP
-253 VVATTTTTEVAAPP
+253 ATTTTTEPVSPP

-277 PPTTQP
+277 PPTTMP
-283 APPDTEPTP
+283 APPDTAPTP
-292 PETQPIPQ
+292 PETQPIP
-300 PIPSDPPQTNPTVP
+300 PETAPE
-314 PTQTIPF
+314 
-321 VTIPPDAPQAPE
+321 PPDTVEEPAVTLPLPDDTSPPEAPQAPE
-333 TLPIPETVPA
+333 TLPITDTAPE

-349 APPDVNQALTEEQFD
+349 APPDVKEALTEEQFD

-387 KDLDTSQAA
+387 KDLDTNQAA
-396 AFVSSPAV
+396 TFVSSPAV
-404 LAVITT
+404 LAAITSV
-410 DQAEALFGE
+410 QAEALFSE
-419 ISTAELSVVEA
+419 ISTDELSVEQAA
-430 EQVVAAVQDAP
+430 EVVAAVQSAP
-441 PSVRQAFESVLNIFS
+441 SSVRKAFESVLNIFS
-456 GFADNYVPFDS
+456 GFADSYVPFDS

>member
-1 MRFTRWLIVLPAVVL
+1 MRVSRWLIVLPAVLL

-28 EGLDASY
+28 QGLDASY
-35 YVVDEIPPQQSTSLY
+35 FVVDEIPPQQSTSLY

-69 VEGCPDDLFMVHLT
+69 VDGCPDDLFMVHLT
-83 GFITIPEHTTIE
+83 GFITIPLHESIE
-95 FWLASDDGGEATIG
+95 FMLASDDGGEITIG
-109 GNTWGSWTDQGCS
+109 GNTFGVWYDQGCTWS
-122 AWQSGNLSLQPGSLP
+122 MSGNLSLEAASVP
-137 LEVWMYEHGGGTCL
+137 LQLFAYENGGGACL
-151 MLAWKIDDGQWEIV
+151 MLAWKIDDGDWEIV
-165 PDEAFTTSPAVSTTT
+165 PDEAFSTMPVASTTT
-180 TEESTT
+180 D
-186 TTEESTTTSE
+186 

-208 SAPQTTLPEVEPTMP
+208 SAPTTTSLPVEPTMP

-230 STTSTSSTTTTS
+230 
-242 TTQVPTTTTST
+242 TTTTST
-253 VVATTTTTEVAAPP
+253 VVDTTTTTEVAAPP
-267 VAQPPATVEP
+267 VAQPPATVPP
-277 PPTTQP
+277 PPTTRP

-292 PETQPIPQ
+292 PETQPIPIETAPQ
-300 PIPSDPPQTNPTVP
+300 PPETAEA
-314 PTQTIPF
+314 
-321 VTIPPDAPQAPE
+321 TIPPVELTSPPVAPQAPE
-333 TLPIPETVPA
+333 TLPILDTVPA

-349 APPDVNQALTEEQFD
+349 APPDVKEALTEEEFD

-404 LAVITT
+404 LAAITG
-410 DQAEALFGE
+410 DQAEALFEE
-419 ISTAELSVVEA
+419 ISTEELTVAEA